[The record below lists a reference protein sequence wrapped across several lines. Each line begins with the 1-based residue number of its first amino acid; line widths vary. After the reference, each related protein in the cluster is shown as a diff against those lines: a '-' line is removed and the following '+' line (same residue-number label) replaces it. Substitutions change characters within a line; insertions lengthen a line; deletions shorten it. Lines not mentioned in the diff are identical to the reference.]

1 MKLPIKFKLDALKG
15 PISNIVGKLGAVKGL
30 LGFFGKKK
38 KKKIDEDE
46 LDEDD
51 FIPSP
56 SRKNGDEPDEGD
68 DSDDGLDD
76 EEIPEFDEELTEEEI
91 EEEAQKKKRLIMF
104 GGGGAGAA
112 TILGIIAWLVM
123 APAEDGGSMP
133 DPRVPLVVENLEN
146 LEAETFALDQALGR
160 QPLTSSGAGA
170 GQGTGQGKT
179 LNELAAGATAGN
191 AAPGAGVV
199 VPATTKDAF
208 AALSPAPRGTPL
220 KPAPNYE
227 MIEETDMGML
237 PRISEKGQTSFNEYS
252 RPYEGKKSD
261 KPRVAVI
268 VSGLGHSRAATD
280 AAINNLPPEI
290 SLAIDSH
297 ARGVSY
303 WMERARE
310 FGHEVLLTLPL
321 ESETFPFEDPGPG
334 TLRVLSAPEE
344 NVNQME
350 WVMSRASGFFGLMG
364 VAGSKFTTNDEQISF
379 ILKAIK
385 DRGIMFVDGGYT
397 PFSLVPRIA
406 FKEKVTWAAVEI
418 DLDRKLEGSA
428 IDLKLAEFEKL
439 ATSRSLAIG
448 RISNSPVS
456 LARLSAWIKTLSD
469 KGIELVPVSALANKQ
484 LIR

>member
-1 MKLPIKFKLDALKG
+1 MKLPIKFKLDALK
-15 PISNIVGKLGAVKGL
+15 VVFGKLGAVKGL
-30 LGFFGKKK
+30 FGLFGKKKKK

-51 FIPSP
+51 FIPSS
-56 SRKNGDEPDEGD
+56 SRNDDDGPDKDGD
-68 DSDDGLDD
+68 DLDD

-112 TILGIIAWLVM
+112 AILGIIAWLVM
-123 APAEDGGSMP
+123 APADNGAGP

-160 QPLTSSGAGA
+160 QPLTSPSAGA
-170 GQGTGQGKT
+170 GQGKS
-179 LNELAAGATAGN
+179 LNELAAGAAAGN
-191 AAPGAGVV
+191 VAPGAGVI
-199 VPATTKDAF
+199 VPATTNDAF

-220 KPAPNYE
+220 KAAPNYE

-237 PRISEKGQTSFNEYS
+237 PRISEKGQTPFNEYS

-261 KPRVAVI
+261 QPRVAVI

-290 SLAIDSH
+290 SLAIDSY

-303 WMERARE
+303 WMDRARE

-321 ESETFPFEDPGPG
+321 ESATFPFEDPGPG

-350 WVMSRASGFFGLMG
+350 WVMSRGSGFFGLMG

-379 ILKAIK
+379 MLKAIK
-385 DRGIMFVDGGYT
+385 DRGIMFVDGGYSS
-397 PFSLVPRIA
+397 FSIVPRVA

-418 DLDRKLEGSA
+418 DLDKKLASSE

-448 RISNSPVS
+448 RISNSPIS
-456 LARLSAWIKTLSD
+456 LARLSAWIKTLPD